1 MRATSR
7 RHARHTRHKCRF
19 AVAAP
24 HDARRAAPR
33 RPASHDPTTRMTTR
47 DESSHIACAGA
58 FRALFCSRLPYA
70 SRRPIGHDHIQLRIR
85 TDAPPRN
92 TQAHLSRTCCP
103 AMSAACRQLHFRRA
117 RVRPQV
123 ARDRVPSR
131 ASTTWHKIQTPAC
144 TPKHPSIRLPQAT
157 RTAITEAESTD
168 TLVPGHGRR
177 LVTRLV
183 VEEAQA

>member
-1 MRATSR
+1 MTYARYISPACRPGCGDATR
-7 RHARHTRHKCRF
+7 CP
-19 AVAAP
+19 AP
-24 HDARRAAPR
+24 ARRGARVAR
-33 RPASHDPTTRMTTR
+33 PTTRMTTR
-47 DESSHIACAGA
+47 DESSHIACASA
-58 FRALFCSRLPYA
+58 FRASFCSRLPYA

-103 AMSAACRQLHFRRA
+103 AMSATCRQLHFRRA
-117 RVRPQV
+117 RVSPQV
-123 ARDRVPSR
+123 AHNRIPSH

-168 TLVPGHGRR
+168 TLVPAHGRR
-177 LVTRLV
+177 LVARLV